1 MTAHHL
7 LSVEDGI
14 AVVTLNRPEALNSLN
29 RALRMELMELFPA
42 LDVRKDVKVIVI
54 TGAGDK
60 AFCTGADLKERSAK
74 TTEELVF
81 ERHYLTSK
89 SNGLLAGISKPVI
102 AAIKGYCMAGGYEMV
117 LQCDIAIASDNAIFS
132 LPEVSHG
139 FFPGGGACQRLP
151 RLVGYQ
157 MAKELILT
165 GRRWDAK
172 EAKELGLINKI
183 VPIDKVMDEAMAMAR
198 KIAVASLDRS
208 AAGEARAQPVDGN
221 GPVGGAALRSRSLG
235 RLHALGRVEG
245 EARRVRAQGEKI
257 VGITLLLQGNHPHP
271 EHHLVAD
278 VDVVLAHE
286 SQLSVVAYAED

>member
-1 MTAHHL
+1 MTAAPLHL
-7 LSVEDGI
+7 LDVENGI
-14 AVVTLNRPEALNSLN
+14 AVVTLNRPAALNSIN

-60 AFCTGADLKERSAK
+60 AFCTGADLKERSTR
-74 TTEELVF
+74 TTEEMVF
-81 ERHYLTSK
+81 DRHYLTGK
-89 SNGLLAGISKPVI
+89 SNSVLSTVSKPVI

-132 LPEVSHG
+132 LPEVTHG

-183 VPIDKVMDEAMAMAR
+183 MPLDKVMDEAMAMAR
-198 KIAVASLDRS
+198 TIASYPSIGVIQAKRALNQSMETSLT
-208 AAGEARAQPVDGN
+208 AGLRYDVEAW
-221 GPVGGAALRSRSLG
+221 VGCMHSDEWKEKLGAF
-235 RLHALGRVEG
+235 
-245 EARRVRAQGEKI
+245 VRKERK
-257 VGITLLLQGNHPHP
+257 
-271 EHHLVAD
+271 
-278 VDVVLAHE
+278 
-286 SQLSVVAYAED
+286 S